1 MINSMTGY
9 GEASGLINGQDYAV
23 EIKAVNNRYLRTAI
37 RLPESAAFLEDRIER
52 LLRHNVSR
60 GTVNYVLRIKGS
72 APKEMFDIN
81 TPVLRSV
88 TQQLVDMAH
97 SMGTQCTCDIAGL
110 LTLPG
115 IVQPALPDEETT
127 DVIANGVIA
136 LTEQALE
143 QFQTM
148 RQEEGAFLSADL
160 KSHCETVRE
169 ELAAISER
177 RDQVILTYADRIRK
191 RVNEL
196 LSQARLKLDEE
207 TLAREVAILAERADI
222 AEELSRL
229 DSHMFQFN
237 KTCDQSKEPA
247 GRRLDFIAQEMLRE
261 ANTIASKAGDTDICN
276 RVVNIKCRIDRLKE
290 QIQNVE

>member
-9 GEASGLINGQDYAV
+9 GEASGLINEQDYAV

-52 LLRHNVSR
+52 LLRQHVAR
-60 GTVNYVLRIKGS
+60 GTVNYVLRVKGCAS
-72 APKEMFDIN
+72 KEMFDIN
-81 TPVLRSV
+81 EPVLRSV
-88 TQQLVDMAH
+88 TQQLSDMAH
-97 SMGTQCTCDIAGL
+97 AMGTHCTCDISAL

-115 IVQPALPDEETT
+115 IVQTALPNDETT
-127 DVIANGVIA
+127 DLITNGVLA
-136 LTEQALE
+136 LTEQALA

-148 RQEEGAFLSADL
+148 RQEEGRFLSADL
-160 KSHCETVRE
+160 HTHCKVIRE
-169 ELAAISER
+169 EMAMISER
-177 RDQVILTYADRIRK
+177 RDQVTHTYADRIRK
-191 RVNEL
+191 RANEL
-196 LSQARLKLDEE
+196 LSEARLQLDED

-229 DSHMFQFN
+229 DSHMHQFL
-237 KTCDQSKEPA
+237 KTCEQTEEPA

-261 ANTIASKAGDTDICN
+261 ANTIASKAGDTEICN
-276 RVVNIKCRIDRLKE
+276 RVVNVKCRIDRLKE

>member
-9 GEASGLINGQDYAV
+9 GQANGMINGQDYTV

-37 RLPESAAFLEDRIER
+37 RLPEAAAFLEDRIER
-52 LLRHNVSR
+52 LLRQNVAR
-60 GTVNYVLRIKGS
+60 GTVNYSLRIKGS
-72 APKEMFDIN
+72 AAKEMFDIN
-81 TPVLRSV
+81 EPVLRAV
-88 TQQLVDMAH
+88 TQQLAEMAQ
-97 SMGTQCTCDIAGL
+97 SIGAPCTCDISAL

-115 IVQPALPDEETT
+115 IVQPALPDDQTT
-127 DVIANGVIA
+127 DVITEGVLA
-136 LTEQALE
+136 MTEQALA
-143 QFQTM
+143 QFQSM
-148 RQEEGAFLSADL
+148 RQEEGRFLSADL
-160 KSHCETVRE
+160 KSHCDVVRE
-169 ELAAISER
+169 ELAVISGR
-177 RDQVILTYADRIRK
+177 CDLVIHTYADRIRK

-196 LSQARLKLDEE
+196 LSEAKLKLDED

-229 DSHMFQFN
+229 DSHMHQFS
-237 KTCDQSKEPA
+237 KTCDQSEEPA

-261 ANTIASKAGDTDICN
+261 ANTIASKAGDADICS

>member
-9 GEASGLINGQDYAV
+9 GQASGLINGQDYTV

-37 RLPESAAFLEDRIER
+37 RLPEAAAFLEDRIER
-52 LLRHNVSR
+52 LLRHKVSR
-60 GTVNYVLRIKGS
+60 GTVNYSLRIKGS
-72 APKEMFDIN
+72 AAKEAFDIN
-81 TPVLRSV
+81 EPVLRSV
-88 TQQLVDMAH
+88 TKQLADMAH
-97 SMGTQCTCDIAGL
+97 SMGSSCTCDVSTL

-115 IVQPALPDEETT
+115 IVQPALPDEETIERIT
-127 DVIANGVIA
+127 EGILA
-136 LTEQALE
+136 LTEQALDE
-143 QFQTM
+143 FQGM
-148 RQEEGAFLSADL
+148 RQEEGRFLLTDL
-160 KSHCETVRE
+160 RSHCDVVRE
-169 ELAAISER
+169 ELATISGR
-177 RDQVILTYADRIRK
+177 SDQVIHAYADRVRK

-196 LSQARLKLDEE
+196 LSEAKLKLDED

-229 DSHMFQFN
+229 DSHMYQFLA
-237 KTCDQSKEPA
+237 TCDQSDEPA

-261 ANTIASKAGDTDICN
+261 ANTIASKAADADICS

>member
-9 GEASGLINGQDYAV
+9 GQASGLINEQDYTV

-37 RLPESAAFLEDRIER
+37 RLPEAAAFLEDRIER
-52 LLRHNVSR
+52 LLRKNVAR
-60 GTVNYVLRIKGS
+60 GTVNYSLRIKGR
-72 APKEMFDIN
+72 AAQEMFDIN
-81 TPVLRSV
+81 EPVLRTV
-88 TQQLVDMAH
+88 TQQLAEMAR
-97 SMGTQCTCDIAGL
+97 SIETPCTCDISAL

-115 IVQPALPDEETT
+115 IVQPALPDDTT
-127 DVIANGVIA
+127 IDVIADGVLA
-136 LTEQALE
+136 LTEQALA
-143 QFQTM
+143 QFQGM
-148 RQEEGAFLSADL
+148 REEEGRHLCADL
-160 KSHCETVRE
+160 KSHCDVVRE
-169 ELAAISER
+169 ELAGISSR
-177 RDQVILTYADRIRK
+177 CDQVIHTHADRLRK

-196 LSQARLKLDEE
+196 LSEAKLKLDED

-229 DSHMFQFN
+229 DSHMHQFI
-237 KTCDQSKEPA
+237 KTCDQSTEPT

-261 ANTIASKAGDTDICN
+261 ANTIASKAGDTDFCN

>member
-9 GEASGLINGQDYAV
+9 GQASGLINEQDYTV

-37 RLPESAAFLEDRIER
+37 RLPEAAAFLEDRIER
-52 LLRHNVSR
+52 LLRQNVAR
-60 GTVNYVLRIKGS
+60 GTVNYSLRIKGR
-72 APKEMFDIN
+72 AAQEMFDIN
-81 TPVLRSV
+81 EPVLRTV
-88 TQQLVDMAH
+88 TQQLAEMAR
-97 SMGTQCTCDIAGL
+97 SIEAPCTCDISTL

-115 IVQPALPDEETT
+115 IVQPALPDDTT
-127 DVIANGVIA
+127 IDVIADGVLA
-136 LTEQALE
+136 LTEQALA
-143 QFQTM
+143 QFQGM
-148 RQEEGAFLSADL
+148 REEEGRHLCADL
-160 KSHCETVRE
+160 KSHCDVVRE
-169 ELAAISER
+169 ELAGISSR
-177 RDQVILTYADRIRK
+177 CDQVIHTHADRLRK

-196 LSQARLKLDEE
+196 LSEAKLKLDED

-229 DSHMFQFN
+229 DSHMHQFI
-237 KTCDQSKEPA
+237 KTCDQSTEPT

-261 ANTIASKAGDTDICN
+261 ANTIASKAGDTDFCN

>member
-1 MINSMTGY
+1 MMNSMTGY
-9 GEASGLINGQDYAV
+9 GQASGLINGQDYAV

-37 RLPESAAFLEDRIER
+37 RVPEVAAFMEDRIER
-52 LLRHNVSR
+52 LLRQHVAR
-60 GTVNYVLRIKGS
+60 GTVNYALRIKGTAS
-72 APKEMFDIN
+72 KEMFDIN
-81 TPVLRSV
+81 EPALRSV
-88 TQQLVDMAH
+88 TQQLADMAQ
-97 SMGTQCTCDIAGL
+97 SMGTPCTCDVSAL

-115 IVQPALPDEETT
+115 IVQPALPDDEATRLMTE
-127 DVIANGVIA
+127 GVMA
-136 LTEQALE
+136 LTAQALG
-143 QFQTM
+143 QFKEM
-148 RQEEGAFLSADL
+148 REEEGRFLSADL
-160 KSHCETVRE
+160 TSHCDAVRE
-169 ELAAISER
+169 ELVAISKR
-177 RDQVILTYADRIRK
+177 CDQVIHTYVDRIRK

-196 LSQARLKLDEE
+196 LSQAKLKLDED

-229 DSHMFQFN
+229 DSHMHQFT

>member
-9 GEASGLINGQDYAV
+9 GQASGLINEQDYTV

-37 RLPESAAFLEDRIER
+37 RLPEAAAFLEDRIER
-52 LLRHNVSR
+52 LLRKNVAR
-60 GTVNYVLRIKGS
+60 GTVNYSLRIKGR
-72 APKEMFDIN
+72 AAQEMFDIN
-81 TPVLRSV
+81 EPVLRTV
-88 TQQLVDMAH
+88 TQQLAELAR
-97 SMGTQCTCDIAGL
+97 SIETPCTCDISAL

-115 IVQPALPDEETT
+115 IVQPALPDDTT
-127 DVIANGVIA
+127 IDVIADGVLA
-136 LTEQALE
+136 LTEQALA
-143 QFQTM
+143 QFQGM
-148 RQEEGAFLSADL
+148 REEEGRHLCADL
-160 KSHCETVRE
+160 KSHCDVVRE
-169 ELAAISER
+169 ELAGISSR
-177 RDQVILTYADRIRK
+177 CDQVIHTHADRLRK

-196 LSQARLKLDEE
+196 LSEAKLKLDED

-229 DSHMFQFN
+229 DSHMHQFI
-237 KTCDQSKEPA
+237 KTCDQSTEPT

-261 ANTIASKAGDTDICN
+261 ANTIASKAGDTDFCN

>member
-9 GEASGLINGQDYAV
+9 GQASGLISGQDYTV

-37 RLPESAAFLEDRIER
+37 RLPETAAFLEDRIER
-52 LLRHNVSR
+52 LLRHKVAR
-60 GTVNYVLRIKGS
+60 GTVNYALRIKGTAS
-72 APKEMFDIN
+72 REMFDIN
-81 TPVLRSV
+81 EPVLHAV
-88 TQQLVDMAH
+88 AHQLAEMAQ
-97 SMGTQCTCDIAGL
+97 SIGPPCGCDVSTL

-115 IVQPALPDEETT
+115 IVQPALPDDETT
-127 DVIANGVIA
+127 ELITQGVLD
-136 LTEQALE
+136 LTEQALA
-143 QFQTM
+143 QFQSM
-148 RQEEGAFLSADL
+148 RQEEGRFLCSDL
-160 KSHCETVRE
+160 KSHCDVVRE
-169 ELAAISER
+169 ELTAISGR
-177 RDQVILTYADRIRK
+177 CDLVIHTYADRIRK

-196 LSQARLKLDEE
+196 LSEAKLKLDED

-229 DSHMFQFN
+229 DSHMHQFV
-237 KTCDQSKEPA
+237 KTCDQSEEPA